1 MLDMRSIVIA
11 LLVGVCLAPVL
22 RAQEKPEVACYANR
36 EDNRPYKK
44 KLWEG
49 YEISLGP
56 SRKVT
61 DGDNCTAAIYNA
73 HGKVVFRTTGFNV
86 IFDQKE
92 TGEDFDGDGK
102 PDVVFQT
109 DTGGGN
115 HCCWAYNVVALSPQ
129 PHKLFDVAQAAA
141 FKKVNGR
148 MVIWQREAGPF
159 GYTSMARNPYAEKV
173 FHVENGKLVDVTPTY
188 CAAIFSGKSS
198 ESSDDYQEWQS
209 VLTPENLKQLQSHK
223 EEDPQKI
230 AWAAS
235 TDNEEIVSALLSRA
249 LQHVFCHEYDKA
261 MSDLDLWPEA
271 SRAKM
276 KADFAE
282 WAKTD
287 YPEFWAKLLPAAGS
301 K

>member
-1 MLDMRSIVIA
+1 MQVMRSIVIA
-11 LLVGVCLAPVL
+11 LLVGVCVAPVL
-22 RAQEKPEVACYANR
+22 RAQEKAQIACYANR

-44 KLWEG
+44 KLWDG

-61 DGDNCTAAIYNA
+61 DGDNCTAAIYNGA
-73 HGKVVFRTTGFNV
+73 GKVVFRTTGFNV
-86 IFDQKE
+86 VFDQKE

-141 FKKVNGR
+141 FKKENGR
-148 MVIWQREAGPF
+148 MVIWQRQPGPY
-159 GYTSMARNPYAEKV
+159 GYTSMARNPFAEKV
-173 FHVENGKLVDVTPTY
+173 FHVENGRMIDVTPTY
-188 CAAIFSGKSS
+188 CVAIFSGKSS
-198 ESSDDYQEWQS
+198 ESKDDYEEWQS
-209 VLTPENLKQLQSHK
+209 VLTPENIKQLQSQK
-223 EEDPQKI
+223 EKDPQKI
-230 AWAAS
+230 AWSHS

-261 MSDLDLWPEA
+261 ASDLNLWPEA

-276 KADFAE
+276 KGDFAE

-287 YPEFWAKLLPAAGS
+287 YAEFSARLLASAGS